1 MFGSGHLPTN
11 SVIQKLFHLMGVLT
25 YSLQKKVSEQA
36 WELDLPKDFKNV

>member
-1 MFGSGHLPTN
+1 MFRSGHPPTD

-36 WELDLPKDFKNV
+36 WELDLRNDFKNV